1 MPITLGGRT
10 YSDDEVRQFYANG
23 GNEAAFAQ
31 QNGLS
36 DADAQAAMAQAHS
49 ITASPTNWGSATPQQ
64 IQDQSAQWTAQGI
77 DFAEQARRAEAAG
90 VNKDTLNMWSAQNHG
105 AGRLAIDNAY
115 SNYWLQQGRDP
126 DGRANDLTTYNRLGP
141 NTSGN
146 LTDAQQL
153 AVAARTG
160 YGQPSSP
167 ASSPASPAPASS
179 PITMDQIQSAWNA
192 NKDDPQKVYNLMMQH
207 GASYRDVSK
216 AAGMSPEQLNK
227 YLAMPIANDTSHPY
241 QLNYR
246 GVPVNSQGMEM
257 DVSGDPNW
265 RSKVDMRHADPHFGY
280 NDPGYGKADDP
291 FAMDGYSAFYN
302 GMGGSGPRPGSNNIG
317 GRPRQYTGE
326 TNRPGHYV
334 APGAGVY
341 WQQNGQADPGTPR
354 PQQSQSF
361 TGVNSV
367 DHNKG
372 VFSPTEN
379 RWISNDEIKQYF
391 AANPGTSATELNRL
405 AGGLGLNPYSINYA
419 ASVGT
424 GGGLNPTYWQLA
436 ADLASSQH
444 RGDSGYGVDL
454 DAANRADS
462 NPLVAGMG
470 NTQYK
475 MPDGSYYSVRVKDGK
490 PQESYASALQS
501 FNAGQAANPGWHN
514 GGNAATVPTPKR
526 QPAETY
532 QPWTRPTQ
540 PAGII
545 NSAAG
550 QLSQGDQSPPTVVA
564 DGGQY
569 LPDGTWSDLVNG
581 KHTGTISPGTYAQ
594 SKIGSF

>member
-36 DADAQAAMAQAHS
+36 DAEA
-49 ITASPTNWGSATPQQ
+49 
-64 IQDQSAQWTAQGI
+64 QSAMS
-77 DFAEQARRAEAAG
+77 QAR
-90 VNKDTLNMWSAQNHG
+90 NIT
-105 AGRLAIDNAY
+105 
-115 SNYWLQQGRDP
+115 
-126 DGRANDLTTYNRLGP
+126 
-141 NTSGN
+141 
-146 LTDAQQL
+146 
-153 AVAARTG
+153 
-160 YGQPSSP
+160 
-167 ASSPASPAPASS
+167 SSPASPAPASS

-246 GVPVNSQGMEM
+246 GVPVNSQGMEV

-326 TNRPGHYV
+326 TNRPGYYV

-391 AANPGTSATELNRL
+391 NSNPGASADQINGM
-405 AGGLGLNPYSINYA
+405 AGKLGLNPYAINYA
-419 ASVGT
+419 AWQGT
-424 GGGLNPTYWQLA
+424 GGGDPRNNQQFLKLGAQL
-436 ADLASSQH
+436 DASQY
-444 RGDSGYGVDL
+444 RGSSGYGVDL
-454 DAANRADS
+454 DAAHRAGSDA
-462 NPLVAGMG
+462 LVAGAG
-470 NTQYK
+470 NVQYQ
-475 MPDGSYYSVRVKDGK
+475 MPNGSYHSVRV
-490 PQESYASALQS
+490 
-501 FNAGQAANPGWHN
+501 HN
-514 GGNAATVPTPKR
+514 GRPDQTYEQVLGNLGSLVGGS
-526 QPAETY
+526 
-532 QPWTRPTQ
+532 Q